1 MEIDSGRYHLQWAG
15 VVGMLP
21 LPAMVVG
28 FALGQFPWPD
38 DNLDGGVYLDY
49 ELPRHFGEIG
59 TLVWLVLTGASV
71 MFLWLLAIAH
81 IRRNAQLSASV
92 VVMIAGGGASAAAAL
107 VFASSFVTI
116 AVMGRGYPVE
126 ANGEDHAASMVI
138 TYSWNLTEICFALNT
153 VLLGLIW
160 FAVAAANRRHRLLPT
175 ALTHAAVGVA
185 VIDVV
190 GVVSVFV
197 PTGAWSPGSF
207 AQVLPGAAATYL
219 WIMAAAVILL
229 RRHGFPAGPTVT
241 ASRHHSP

>member
-38 DNLDGGVYLDY
+38 DNLDGGVYLGY

-81 IRRNAQLSASV
+81 IRQNAQLSASV

-185 VIDVV
+185 VIDVA

-241 ASRHHSP
+241 ASRRRSP